1 MERVSVEWNTE
12 ARRLGKESHHHHHRH
27 QQADVR
33 SSSSVF
39 AAPELSVLWVGRVV
53 GLSCASVAPPF
64 AQRTNERSS
73 ERLNE

>member
-39 AAPELSVLWVGRVV
+39 AAPELSVLGVGTGGRSELCF
-53 GLSCASVAPPF
+53 GGSSVCP
-64 AQRTNERSS
+64 TNERT
-73 ERLNE
+73 EQRATE